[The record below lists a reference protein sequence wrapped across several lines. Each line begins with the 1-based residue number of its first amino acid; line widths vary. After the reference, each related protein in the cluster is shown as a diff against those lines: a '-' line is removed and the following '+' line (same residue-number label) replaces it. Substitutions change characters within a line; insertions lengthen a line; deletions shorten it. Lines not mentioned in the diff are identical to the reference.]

1 MKCIIHIMVHTYYTL
16 VSIGMTNRDQTLLI
30 IVVWKMG
37 MKKLPRMKH
46 RKTDT
51 KIPKMGI

>member
-1 MKCIIHIMVHTYYTL
+1 MKCIIYIMVHTYYTL

-30 IVVWKMG
+30 SSSLEDGYEEITQNEAQ
-37 MKKLPRMKH
+37 
-46 RKTDT
+46 KTDR

>member
-1 MKCIIHIMVHTYYTL
+1 MVHTYYTL

-30 IVVWKMG
+30 IIVWKMG